1 VQLYESRMI
10 KMSRFLN
17 ENLKSLESYTPGEQ
31 PRDKKYIKLNTNESP
46 YPPAPE
52 VIQAVS
58 SDEVSDLRLYSDP
71 TAKRLKEKIAKRYD
85 VTPENVF
92 VSNGSDES
100 LNFFFMAF
108 CSKENK
114 VIFPEISYGFYKVFC
129 DLYGISYEQIPLTD
143 DFSINVDDYIN
154 VNKHIVIANPNAPTG
169 LALSTCE
176 IEKIVKS
183 NPDNLVL
190 IDEAYVDFGAE
201 SVIPLTKKHDNL
213 VVVQTFSK
221 SRSLA
226 GARLGFA
233 IGNKEII
240 EDLEKIKYSTN
251 PYNINRLTLLAGSA
265 AIDSD
270 SYFIENCEKII
281 KTREYT
287 ERELK
292 KLGFYSIPSSANFI
306 FAKSDKIGGE
316 KLYEMLK
323 EKGVLVRHFTKSEI
337 CEFNRIT
344 IGTQEEM
351 QIFIEKVK
359 ECLNENS

>member
-1 VQLYESRMI
+1 
-10 KMSRFLN
+10 MSKFLN

-46 YPPAPE
+46 YPPSDA
-52 VIQAVS
+52 VISAVS
-58 SDEVSDLRLYSDP
+58 KEEVADLRLYSDP
-71 TAKRLKEKIAKRYD
+71 TCKILKEKLAKRYN
-85 VTPENVF
+85 VSPENVF

-129 DLYGISYEQIPLTD
+129 DLYGISYEQIPLKG
-143 DFSINVDDYIN
+143 DFSINTNDYTD
-154 VNKHIVIANPNAPTG
+154 VKKHVVIANPNAPTG
-169 LALSTCE
+169 LALSTEE

-190 IDEAYVDFGAE
+190 IDEAYVDFGGTSA
-201 SVIPLTKKHDNL
+201 IPLTKKYDNL

-233 IGNKEII
+233 IANKEII
-240 EDLEKIKYSTN
+240 DDLEKIKYSTN
-251 PYNINRLTLLAGSA
+251 PYNINRLTLVAGAA

-270 SYFIENCEKII
+270 GYFMENAQKII

-287 ERELK
+287 TKELE
-292 KLGFYSIPSSANFI
+292 KLGFYCIPSSANFI
-306 FAKSDKIGGE
+306 FAKSDKISGDT
-316 KLYEMLK
+316 LYEALK
-323 EKGVLVRHFTKSEI
+323 EKGILVRHFTKRGI

-351 QIFIEKVK
+351 EIFITKVK
-359 ECLNENS
+359 ECLNENI

>member
-1 VQLYESRMI
+1 
-10 KMSRFLN
+10 MSRFLN

-31 PRDKKYIKLNTNESP
+31 PQDKKYIKLNTNESP
-46 YPPAPE
+46 YPPSNE

-58 SDEVSDLRLYSDP
+58 ANEVSDLRLYSDP
-71 TAKRLKEKIAKRYD
+71 TCKVLKEKIAKRYD
-85 VTPENVF
+85 VKPENVF

-108 CSKENK
+108 CSSENK
-114 VIFPEISYGFYKVFC
+114 VIFPEISYGFYKVFA
-129 DLYGISYEQIPLTD
+129 DLYGISYEQIPLSD
-143 DFSINVDDYIN
+143 DFSINVDDY
-154 VNKHIVIANPNAPTG
+154 VDVKKHIVIANPNAPTG
-169 LALSTCE
+169 LTLSVDT

-190 IDEAYVDFGAE
+190 IDEAYVDFGGE
-201 SVIPLTKKHDNL
+201 SVIPLTKKYDNL

-233 IGNKEII
+233 IANEKII

-251 PYNINRLTLLAGSA
+251 PYNINRLTLVAGAA

-270 SYFIENCEKII
+270 DYFMKNCERII
-281 KTREYT
+281 KTRAYT
-287 ERELK
+287 EEELK

-306 FAKSDKIGGE
+306 FAKSDKISGE

-323 EKGVLVRHFTKSEI
+323 EKGVLVRHFTKDKI
-337 CEFNRIT
+337 CEYNRIT
-344 IGTQEEM
+344 IGTKKQM
-351 QIFIEKVK
+351 QALISAIKSILEDK
-359 ECLNENS
+359 